1 MFVESHW
8 DFEIVCYSAKLIQ
21 EIIGEIVN
29 LQLPTELLYPVFT
42 IELNAWN
49 NVSSPCHFKIT
60 FYTSRMKKVICC
72 YQMWVWI
79 QQVSSSHLGLL
90 LCGVETIHQDQSAAF
105 HVCLCG
111 IEMPFWELTVQ
122 CYSGDW
128 GRLLVQWQK
137 WHCKEGVSKYS
148 GEEFPSW
155 HSGNMRFQ
163 VWSLAFSISGLR
175 IRCCHE
181 LWCRL
186 QTWLRSHVAVAVM

>member
-1 MFVESHW
+1 MCVMCEQN
-8 DFEIVCYSAKLIQ
+8 VCCDDSETAELSSDSGPGNRALI
-21 EIIGEIVN
+21 
-29 LQLPTELLYPVFT
+29 LWPHP
-42 IELNAWN
+42 
-49 NVSSPCHFKIT
+49 SPP
-60 FYTSRMKKVICC
+60 
-72 YQMWVWI
+72 
-79 QQVSSSHLGLL
+79 GLL

-122 CYSGDW
+122 CYLGDW
-128 GRLLVQWQK
+128 GRLPVQWQK
-137 WHCKEGVSKYS
+137 WHCKEGVSKYT

-186 QTWLRSHVAVAVM
+186 QTWLRSHVAVAVV

>member
-79 QQVSSSHLGLL
+79 QQVSSSHLILPHFFFFFNFWSFPFHGHLWLEATFSPLALRLSTSQEKIYKRNKVLEMLPLL
-90 LCGVETIHQDQSAAF
+90 KCDT
-105 HVCLCG
+105 
-111 IEMPFWELTVQ
+111 
-122 CYSGDW
+122 
-128 GRLLVQWQK
+128 
-137 WHCKEGVSKYS
+137 
-148 GEEFPSW
+148 
-155 HSGNMRFQ
+155 
-163 VWSLAFSISGLR
+163 FS
-175 IRCCHE
+175 
-181 LWCRL
+181 
-186 QTWLRSHVAVAVM
+186 